1 MNLHVLLLGFVFVC
15 VATGPTG
22 AHATGNH
29 IFVVVAV
36 VVFNWSGAVG
46 ISSLLLLFMLTKV

>member
-1 MNLHVLLLGFVFVC
+1 MNFHVLLLGFVFVC

-29 IFVVVAV
+29 IVV

-46 ISSLLLLFMLTKV
+46 ISSLLLFFMLTKV